1 MTDRPA
7 DDVIGAEEASALLE
21 VPAHQLEVLVDQ
33 GVLTPV
39 DDATGTTGFSRAEVM
54 AARLMGG

>member
-39 DDATGTTGFSRAEVM
+39 DGTGTTGFSRAEVM

>member
-7 DDVIGAEEASALLE
+7 DDVIGTEEASALLE
-21 VPAHQLEVLVDQ
+21 VPVHQVDVLVDQ

-39 DDATGTTGFSRAEVM
+39 DDGTGTTGFRRAEVM